1 MPRVQSSRGKLSDV
15 QPCNARARWNVT
27 CDEHLFIPQ
36 IMPKDFVVTDAGDTF
51 VEYEDQDSGEI
62 IRNENNSQA
71 IFDGRM
77 QNG

>member
-1 MPRVQSSRGKLSDV
+1 
-15 QPCNARARWNVT
+15 
-27 CDEHLFIPQ
+27 
-36 IMPKDFVVTDAGDTF
+36 MPKDFVVTDAGDTF